1 VRVGSVV
8 AVREAHGAAEAPIRA
23 LLGGPSTSL
32 LGGRHMISRIGRW
45 ELDIDPVL
53 TAECFARSNGPR
65 CNCEGC
71 RNFRALGENAFPIPF
86 RALAAELGIDL
97 SKPSE
102 LGHYSIGPGSLHDM
116 HGWFHLVGSIRFGRD
131 ATRQVAE
138 NSWWA
143 DDEPLLG
150 LPELG
155 FTNRTALLPEAFK
168 GLPIVQLDFRMGVPW
183 VLDDSDSGAN

>member
-1 VRVGSVV
+1 
-8 AVREAHGAAEAPIRA
+8 
-23 LLGGPSTSL
+23 
-32 LGGRHMISRIGRW
+32 MIFRIGRW

-53 TAECFARSNGPR
+53 TADCFARYPKDAL

-102 LGHYSIGPGSLHDM
+102 LGHYDTGPGSLHDM
-116 HGWFHLVGSIRFGRD
+116 HGWFHLVGSIRSGHD
-131 ATRQVAE
+131 AKRRVAE
-138 NSWWA
+138 NSWCA

-155 FTNRTALLPEAFK
+155 FTNRIALLPEAFK
-168 GLPIVQLDFRMGVPW
+168 GQPIVQLDFRMEVPW
-183 VLDDSDSGAN
+183 VLDDGSDAN